1 MPKRTGKKIL
11 SIILC
16 VVLMVSCVCA
26 AFAEDVPSEPAV
38 QQTQTTE
45 QPVAETSAPSPTATA
60 EVILIGEPTAEP
72 TKEAAP
78 TQETASETTPGAEA
92 SVTPEEPAQTET
104 TAEPEAS
111 AAPEASATAEAS
123 ASPEASE
130 APEATA
136 EPEVKELTA
145 SVAADTGAK
154 LSAFAGD
161 ALTFTAHYEGGKE
174 PVVAQLTLSQ
184 DGTLLS
190 SEYKETTTVTATV
203 GTYVMTLTV
212 TDADGVSVTASRTV
226 TVSSYTRDAESIEQI
241 NSTVKQVKLTGDYA
255 ADIIAIAESQL
266 GYEASRANFI
276 IDLDGKQRGYTR
288 YGAWY
293 DWKHNGD
300 KNAEYLLYGDWCA
313 SFISFCGT
321 QAGIPT
327 SVLPHDTGAQQ
338 LLKKLGSRF
347 VKAKDHTPKPG
358 ELVFFE
364 LEGKDSL
371 ADHVGIVSAVSE
383 SGITTIEGNK
393 GSAVAKG
400 SYALDDK
407 RILGYATITATP
419 WEDMIPSGEDIEVTD
434 VADVLPE
441 DTAPEA
447 EGEQSAEDP
456 NAPITGK
463 TNINAVNLR
472 SQASTDSIVVAHVTQ
487 GTEVTLLSAQTVG
500 DKTWYRIEYEGKSA
514 YVLASL
520 IDVNGGRTVPVEGE
534 EAPVEEP
541 VETPVEEP
549 VTEEPIA
556 TEEPVAEEPAVET
569 TDAPV
574 AEEPVETPAADTTPA
589 VIDPVTDIISGA
601 VETPVVA
608 EPAIETPTVEETEAP
623 ADEEPQTSAAEESTE
638 PAVAPEGEEPVSESE
653 EVPTEEPVPDLTE
666 EEQAKVLEENM
677 HYLLT
682 LSADT
687 TLYGEFGD
695 EETVLAVL
703 PAGETVSANAFE
715 TLTGSFETETA
726 VVSYAYVSVYSTVTD
741 EGATAYFA
749 NPDLA
754 IIDETTANATD
765 AAALLDALNGYVTD
779 AKLEEKA
786 AVEPEQPAEPEDTV
800 WSGKYSVTLA
810 EETALYAAL
819 SPIEDA
825 QADPYGTGFAGENQT
840 GALAAG
846 ETLTADAAQ
855 TRSATFL
862 NADGS
867 GVVCEY
873 ATWFSRQN
881 EAGATEYFISGDL
894 AAISA
899 ILSSDADSAA
909 KIEALRPY
917 CINVT
922 ETAQTEAAQPEE
934 AGTAIGALVTKDEGV
949 NLKDISVTVAI
960 SPAKAKLGD
969 TVTLSANITSPDG
982 LDGVKL
988 QWQHCIL
995 QIVDG
1000 KATANWQDAE
1010 GGVEASYSF
1019 TLTEETQ
1026 RYTWRLH
1033 LSAEEA
1039 AEAPAE

>member
-26 AFAEDVPSEPAV
+26 AFAEDVPAEPAV
-38 QQTQTTE
+38 QQASTTE
-45 QPVAETSAPSPTATA
+45 QPQAEASAPSPTATA

-78 TQETASETTPGAEA
+78 TQEDAPTTAPSAEA
-92 SVTPEEPAQTET
+92 PVTPEEPAQTEA

-111 AAPEASATAEAS
+111 AVPEASATPEAS
-123 ASPEASE
+123 ASPEAS
-130 APEATA
+130 EATA

-161 ALTFTAHYEGGKE
+161 ALTFTAHYEGGKA

-255 ADIIAIAESQL
+255 ADIVAIAESQL

-276 IDLDGKQRGYTR
+276 IGLDGKQHGYTR

-300 KNAEYLLYGDWCA
+300 NNAEYLLYGDWCA

-364 LEGKDSL
+364 LEGKDKL

-419 WEDMIPSGEDIEVTD
+419 WEDMTPTGEDIEVTD

-447 EGEQSAEDP
+447 EPEQSVEDP

-463 TNINAVNLR
+463 TNINAVNFR
-472 SQASTDSIVVAHVTQ
+472 SQTSTDSIVVAVATQ
-487 GTEVTLLSAQTVG
+487 GTEVTILSAQTVG
-500 DKTWYRIEYEGKSA
+500 DKTWFRIEYEGKSA

-534 EAPVEEP
+534 EAPAEEP

-549 VTEEPIA
+549 VTEEPIV
-556 TEEPVAEEPAVET
+556 TEEPAVEEPAVET
-569 TDAPV
+569 TDAPI

-601 VETPVVA
+601 VETPVVV
-608 EPAIETPTVEETEAP
+608 EPTIETPAVEETETP
-623 ADEEPQTSAAEESTE
+623 AVEESAG
-638 PAVAPEGEEPVSESE
+638 PSVAPESEEPVSEPEAAS
-653 EVPTEEPVPDLTE
+653 TEEPVLDLTE
-666 EEQAKVLEENM
+666 EEQAKVIEENM

-687 TLYGEFGD
+687 TLYGEFGN

-726 VVSYAYVSVYSTVTD
+726 VASYAYVSVYSTVTD
-741 EGATAYFA
+741 EGTVAYFA

-754 IIDETTANATD
+754 VIAEAAANAAD

-786 AVEPEQPAEPEDTV
+786 SAEPEQPVEPETTV

-810 EETALYAAL
+810 GETALYAAL

-825 QADPYGTGFAGENQT
+825 QADPYGTGFVGESQT
-840 GALAAG
+840 GVLTAG

-867 GVVCEY
+867 EVVCEY
-873 ATWFSRQN
+873 ATWFSLQN

-894 AAISA
+894 AAIST

-922 ETAQTEAAQPEE
+922 ETAQAEAAQPEE
-934 AGTAIGALVTKDEGV
+934 TGAAIGALVTKDEGV
-949 NLKDISVTVAI
+949 NLKDISVTVAV

-1033 LSAEEA
+1033 LSAEEP